1 MRLSLRSLERQF
13 LALYHTGN
21 LEISLRPGTFCYKEV
36 KRLLDSRRTA
46 FELRE
51 ALRLCEP
58 V

>member
-21 LEISLRPGTFCYKEV
+21 LEISVHPGVFCYKEV
-36 KRLLDSRRTA
+36 KRLLSSRALA
-46 FELRE
+46 FEIRE
-51 ALRLCEP
+51 GLRLCEP